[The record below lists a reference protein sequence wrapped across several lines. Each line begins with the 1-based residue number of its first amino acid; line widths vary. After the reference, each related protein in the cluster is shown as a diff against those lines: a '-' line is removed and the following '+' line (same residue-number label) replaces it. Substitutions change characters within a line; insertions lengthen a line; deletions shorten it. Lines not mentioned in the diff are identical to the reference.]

1 MITAILNR
9 YGWREMPDG
18 RLVYEGFEHLLNPEI
33 PDWRKETEARG

>member
-9 YGWREMPDG
+9 YGWRETEHG
-18 RLVYEGFEHLLNPEI
+18 LVYEGFEHLLNPEI